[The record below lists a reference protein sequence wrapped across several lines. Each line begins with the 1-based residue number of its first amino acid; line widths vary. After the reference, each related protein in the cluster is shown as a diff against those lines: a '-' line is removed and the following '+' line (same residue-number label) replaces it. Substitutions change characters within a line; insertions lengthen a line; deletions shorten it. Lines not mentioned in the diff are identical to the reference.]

1 MIKRKVKNIALIA
14 SGLCIL
20 GATNGLA
27 EDAPN
32 AAEASPEVYKI
43 IGENEQWRVL
53 EATWQPGQEDEFHS
67 HPADRVSLIQTDCHL
82 QFTMPDGSTRESEPR
97 AGGVTV
103 RTGKPMPSHKAKN
116 VGDTVCVIRLV
127 ELK

>member
-1 MIKRKVKNIALIA
+1 MIKRKLKKIALIA
-14 SGLCIL
+14 SGIFIL

-32 AAEASPEVYKI
+32 AAEASPEIYKI
-43 IGENEQWRVL
+43 IGENEQWRVI

-67 HPADRVSLIQTDCHL
+67 HPPDRVSLIQTDCKL
-82 QFTMPDGSTRESEPR
+82 QFTMPDGSTRVREPK

-116 VGDTVCVIRLV
+116 VGDSDCVIRIV